1 MKNITIFIILGL
13 FLISMTTVQTLTS
26 RSKEQVV
33 LHSTDINS
41 LTNSINKYYT
51 LGYRVISITC
61 QSVGTSINEAPEFY
75 HSNNVNTFRDIKGE
89 ILVIMEK

>member
-1 MKNITIFIILGL
+1 MKIISIFIILGI
-13 FLISMTTVQTLTS
+13 FLISATTIQTLTS

-33 LHSTDINS
+33 LHSNDINS

-51 LGYRVISITC
+51 LGYRVVEMESQSIALSYGDFGLSASKNGF
-61 QSVGTSINEAPEFY
+61 QKF
-75 HSNNVNTFRDIKGE
+75 GE

>member
-1 MKNITIFIILGL
+1 
-13 FLISMTTVQTLTS
+13 MTTVQTLTS

-51 LGYRVISITC
+51 LGYRATLGVGQGISHRATIDAAYADGQKLT
-61 QSVGTSINEAPEFY
+61 
-75 HSNNVNTFRDIKGE
+75 KGE
-89 ILVIMEK
+89 IIVIMEK

>member
-51 LGYRVISITC
+51 LGYRVMEIESQSIALSYGDNSFAASRNGF
-61 QSVGTSINEAPEFY
+61 QKV
-75 HSNNVNTFRDIKGE
+75 GE